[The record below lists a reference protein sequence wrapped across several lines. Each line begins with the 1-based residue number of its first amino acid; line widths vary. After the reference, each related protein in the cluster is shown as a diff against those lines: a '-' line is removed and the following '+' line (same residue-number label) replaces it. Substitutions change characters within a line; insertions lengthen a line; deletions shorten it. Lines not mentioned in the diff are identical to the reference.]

1 MNITLIKTHCLYFA
15 VGIQIQNTTI
25 HGAFTQLIIFFFQSR
40 CAFFFSFFLYKR
52 VSEEKQL
59 KPVTIN
65 AVKKAT

>member
-40 CAFFFSFFLYKR
+40 CAFFFSFFFVQARLGG
-52 VSEEKQL
+52 E
-59 KPVTIN
+59 T
-65 AVKKAT
+65 AKACHNQCS